1 MENKAVQV
9 IDGQI
14 AEINDK
20 ILNTK
25 IAMADLILNIH
36 FTDFKKTPTT
46 NELFLLFDEMD
57 KLPKLIV
64 QYNENKSRLD
74 LLNKT
79 KTEIEQALLED
90 AAISEVT
97 V

>member
-1 MENKAVQV
+1 MENKAMQV

-14 AEINDK
+14 SEINDK
-20 ILNTK
+20 ILNIK

-79 KTEIEQALLED
+79 KTEIEQALSENTELEK
-90 AAISEVT
+90 VT
-97 V
+97 E